1 MAFRHFLDSQD
12 PAAVFPAV
20 FLDVRGAAMLQLLD
34 NKLQLEKMIDIS
46 DYAGELLSHAQPTP
60 GVLHTSHSLTLRLPQ
75 LGAHYSLGV
84 TETPCEPAVQSL
96 AAQPGSRR
104 QTDSLSHLES
114 ARVNSH
120 SLSGLSESH
129 TSPWW
134 PVWLPRMPE
143 GSV

>member
-1 MAFRHFLDSQD
+1 
-12 PAAVFPAV
+12 
-20 FLDVRGAAMLQLLD
+20 MLQLLD

-75 LGAHYSLGV
+75 LGAHSSLGV

-96 AAQPGSRR
+96 TAQPCSRR

-120 SLSGLSESH
+120 SLSG
-129 TSPWW
+129 
-134 PVWLPRMPE
+134 PVRVTHLPGGQYGCLGCQRVQYDLWHSSLGCSSLCSLDMVVPP
-143 GSV
+143 